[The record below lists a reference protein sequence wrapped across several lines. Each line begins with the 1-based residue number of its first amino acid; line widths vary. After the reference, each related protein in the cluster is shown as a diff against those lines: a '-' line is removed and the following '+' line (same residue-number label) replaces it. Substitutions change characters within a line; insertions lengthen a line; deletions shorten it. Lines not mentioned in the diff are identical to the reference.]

1 MEANMEEKLKNL
13 KIRLGEISDLVAADA
28 LMGWDQQVN
37 MAPGAAEDR
46 GEQLATLESLIH
58 QKATSPEIGKLL
70 DQLEPGMKKM
80 DADSDDVR
88 LVRVARRDFNKRTR
102 VPADFVSEFAR
113 IAAVAQNTWEKA
125 KHESNFPIF
134 KPHLEK
140 LVALRRQY
148 ADFFKPYQHVY
159 DPLLDDFEPGL
170 KTAEVQEIFNG
181 LRTKQVALIKAIREK
196 PQVESG
202 FLKLNY
208 PEKGQLDFGVKVI
221 TAFGYDWNRGR
232 QDKSVHPFTTGFGLN
247 DVRITT
253 RVRED
258 YLNPAMFGTM
268 HECGHALYEQG
279 IDQRFKRSPLA
290 GGASMALHESQSRM
304 WENLVG
310 RSLPFWKHYYPQ
322 LQQTFPAQLGNVSLE
337 SFYKGINIVES
348 SFIRV
353 EADEATYNL
362 HIMLRL
368 ELEIALMEGSLTV
381 SDLPDAWNGRMKEY
395 LGITPANDAE
405 GVLQDVHWST
415 GSFGYFPTYALGNLV
430 SAQLWEVL
438 RRDLPDL
445 DANTEKGRF
454 EDLLGWLRK
463 NVHQFGAKYEPQEL
477 VQKIT
482 GSKINPEPYL
492 RYLQDKFG
500 KIYKI

>member
-1 MEANMEEKLKNL
+1 MEEKIKLLKT
-13 KIRLGEISDLVAADA
+13 RLGEISDLVAADA

-37 MAPGAAEDR
+37 MASGAAEDR

-58 QKATSPEIGKLL
+58 LKATAPEIGELL
-70 DQLEPGMKKM
+70 DQLEPEMKKL
-80 DADSDDVR
+80 DDDQDNVR
-88 LVRVARRDFNKRTR
+88 LVRVVRRDYNKRTK
-102 VPADFVSEFAR
+102 VPGEFVAEFAR
-113 IAAVAQNTWEKA
+113 TAAVAQNIWERA
-125 KHESNFPIF
+125 KKESNFSIF
-134 KPHLEK
+134 QPHLEK

-148 ADFFKPYQHVY
+148 ADFFKPYVHIY
-159 DPLLDDFEPGL
+159 DPLLDDYEPGL
-170 KTAEVQEIFNG
+170 KTSEVQEIFDG
-181 LRTKQVALIKAIREK
+181 LRSKQVALIKTIREK

-208 PEKGQLDFGVKVI
+208 PEKGQWDFGVKVI
-221 TAFGYDWNRGR
+221 SAFGYDWNRGR

-253 RVRED
+253 RVSEN

-279 IDQRFKRSPLA
+279 IDQKYKRTPLA
-290 GGASMALHESQSRM
+290 TGASMAIHESQSRM

-310 RSLPFWKHYYPQ
+310 RSYAFWKHYYPQ
-322 LQQTFPAQLGNVSLE
+322 LQQIFPTQLGNINLDT
-337 SFYKGINIVES
+337 FYKGINIVES

-368 ELEIALMEGSLTV
+368 ELEIALMEASLSV
-381 SDLPDAWNGRMKEY
+381 ADLPAAWNSKMKEY
-395 LGITPANDAE
+395 LGIIPANDAE

-430 SAQLWEVL
+430 SAQLWDVL
-438 RRDLPDL
+438 RKDLPNL
-445 DANTEKGRF
+445 DSQIEKGKF
-454 EDLLGWLRK
+454 EDLLNWLRK
-463 NVHQFGAKYEPQEL
+463 NVHQYGAKYEPQEL

-492 RYLQDKFG
+492 RYLQEKFG
-500 KIYKI
+500 KIYQV

>member
-1 MEANMEEKLKNL
+1 MEKELTQLKA
-13 KIRLGEISDLVAADA
+13 KYAEISDLVAADA
-28 LMGWDQQVN
+28 IMGWDQQVN

-46 GEQLATLESLIH
+46 GEQLATIESLIH
-58 QKATSPEIGKLL
+58 LKATSPEIGELL
-70 DQLEPGMKKM
+70 QRLEAEMKGL
-80 DADSDDVR
+80 DGDRDDFR
-88 LVRVARRDFNKRTR
+88 LVKAARRDYDKRTK
-102 VPADFVSEFAR
+102 VPGEFVAEFAR
-113 IAAVAQNTWEKA
+113 TAALAQNKWEKA
-125 KHESNFPIF
+125 RKESNFGLF
-134 KPHLEK
+134 QPHLEK
-140 LVALRRQY
+140 LIALRRQY

-159 DPLLDDFEPGL
+159 DPLLDDYEPGL
-170 KTAEVQEIFNG
+170 KTAEVQEIFSG
-181 LRTKQVALIKAIREK
+181 LRAKQVELIKAIREK
-196 PQVESG
+196 PQVESS
-202 FLKLNY
+202 FLRLNY
-208 PEKGQLDFGVKVI
+208 PEKGQWDFGVKVI

-253 RVRED
+253 RVYED

-279 IDQRFKRSPLA
+279 IAQKYKRTPLA
-290 GGASMALHESQSRM
+290 TGASMAIHESQSRM

-310 RSLPFWKHYYPQ
+310 RSLPFWKHYYPE
-322 LQQTFPAQLGNVSLE
+322 LQKIFPGQLGNISLE
-337 SFYKGINIVES
+337 SFYKGVNIVEP

-368 ELEIALMEGSLTV
+368 ELEIAMMEGSLV
-381 SDLPDAWNGRMKEY
+381 VADLPQAWNSKMKEY

-415 GSFGYFPTYALGNLV
+415 GSIGYFPTYALGNLV
-430 SAQLWEVL
+430 AAQLWDVL
-438 RRDLPDL
+438 RKDLPDL
-445 DANTEKGRF
+445 DAQIEKGRF
-454 EDLLGWLRK
+454 EGLLDWLRK

-477 VQKIT
+477 VQKVT

-492 RYLQDKFG
+492 RYLQEKFG
-500 KIYKI
+500 EIYHL

>member
-1 MEANMEEKLKNL
+1 MEEKLNL
-13 KIRLGEISDLVAADA
+13 LKAKYAEISDLVAADA
-28 LMGWDQQVN
+28 IMGWDQQVN

-46 GEQLATLESLIH
+46 GEQLATIESLIH
-58 QKATSPEIGKLL
+58 LKATSPEIGELL
-70 DQLEPGMKKM
+70 QLLEVDLKSL
-80 DADSDDVR
+80 DVDSDEVR
-88 LVRVARRDFNKRTR
+88 LVKAARRDYDKRTK
-102 VPADFVSEFAR
+102 VPGEFVAEIAR
-113 IAAVAQNTWEKA
+113 TAAIAQKTWEKA
-125 KHESNFPIF
+125 RRDSNFAIF

-140 LVALRRQY
+140 LIALRRQY

-159 DPLLDDFEPGL
+159 DPLLDDYEPGL
-170 KTAEVQEIFNG
+170 KTAEVQEIFGG
-181 LRTKQVALIKAIREK
+181 LRAKQVELIKAIREK
-196 PQVESG
+196 PQVENS
-202 FLKLNY
+202 FLRLNY
-208 PEKGQLDFGVKVI
+208 SEKGQWDFGVKVI

-253 RVRED
+253 RVYEN

-279 IDQRFKRSPLA
+279 IAQKYKRTPLA
-290 GGASMALHESQSRM
+290 AGASMGIHESQSRM

-310 RSLPFWKHYYPQ
+310 RSLPFWKHYYPE
-322 LQQTFPAQLGNVSLE
+322 LQKIFPGQLGNISLDT
-337 SFYKGINIVES
+337 FYKGVNIVEP
-348 SFIRV
+348 SFVRV

-368 ELEIALMEGSLTV
+368 ELEIAMMEGSLV
-381 SDLPDAWNGRMKEY
+381 VADLPEAWNSKMKKY

-415 GSFGYFPTYALGNLV
+415 GSIGYFPTYALGNLV
-430 SAQLWEVL
+430 AAQLWDVL
-438 RRDLPDL
+438 RKDLPDL
-445 DANTEKGRF
+445 DSQIEKGIF
-454 EDLLGWLRK
+454 DGLLDWLRK

-477 VQKIT
+477 VQKVT

-492 RYLQDKFG
+492 RYLQEKFG
-500 KIYKI
+500 EIYQL

>member
-1 MEANMEEKLKNL
+1 MEEKLKSL
-13 KIRLGEISDLVAADA
+13 KAKYAEISDLAAADA
-28 LMGWDQQVN
+28 IMGWDQQVN
-37 MAPGAAEDR
+37 MPPGAAEDR
-46 GEQLATLESLIH
+46 GEQLATIESIIH
-58 QKATSPEIGKLL
+58 LKATSPEIGELIEHLESEMKNL
-70 DQLEPGMKKM
+70 DG
-80 DADSDDVR
+80 DSDEAR
-88 LVRVARRDFNKRTR
+88 LVKAARRDYDKRTK
-102 VPADFVSEFAR
+102 VPGEFVAEIAR
-113 IAAVAQNTWEKA
+113 TVAIAQNTWEKA
-125 KHESNFPIF
+125 RKESNFELF

-140 LVALRRQY
+140 LIKLRRQY

-159 DPLLDDFEPGL
+159 DPLLDDYEPGL
-170 KTAEVQEIFNG
+170 KTAEVQEIFGG
-181 LRTKQVALIKAIREK
+181 LRTKQVELIKAIREK
-196 PQVESG
+196 PQVESR
-202 FLKLNY
+202 FLRLNY
-208 PEKGQLDFGVKVI
+208 PEKGQWDFGVKVI

-253 RVRED
+253 RVYED

-279 IDQRFKRSPLA
+279 IAQRYKRTPLA
-290 GGASMALHESQSRM
+290 TGASMAIHESQSRL

-310 RSLPFWKHYYPQ
+310 RSLPFWKHYYPE
-322 LQQTFPAQLGNVSLE
+322 LQRIFPGQLGNINLDT
-337 SFYKGINIVES
+337 FYKGINIVEP

-368 ELEIALMEGSLTV
+368 ELEIAMMEGSLV
-381 SDLPDAWNGRMKEY
+381 VADLPQAWNSKMNEY

-415 GSFGYFPTYALGNLV
+415 GAIGYFPTYALGNLV
-430 SAQLWEVL
+430 AAQLWDVL
-438 RRDLPDL
+438 RKDLPDL
-445 DANTEKGRF
+445 DSQIEKGKF
-454 EDLLGWLRK
+454 EGLLDWLRK

-492 RYLQDKFG
+492 RYLQEKFG
-500 KIYKI
+500 EIYQL

>member
-1 MEANMEEKLKNL
+1 MEEKIKLLKT
-13 KIRLGEISDLVAADA
+13 RLGEISDLVAADA

-37 MAPGAAEDR
+37 MASGAAEDR

-58 QKATSPEIGKLL
+58 LKATSPEIGELL
-70 DQLEPGMKKM
+70 DQLEPEMKKL
-80 DADSDDVR
+80 DDDQDDVR
-88 LVRVARRDFNKRTR
+88 LVRIVRRDYNKRIK
-102 VPADFVSEFAR
+102 VPSEYVAEFAR
-113 IAAVAQNTWEKA
+113 TAVVAQNIWEKA
-125 KHESNFPIF
+125 KKDSNFSIF

-140 LVALRRQY
+140 LVTLRRQY
-148 ADFFKPYQHVY
+148 ADFFKPYVHIY

-170 KTAEVQEIFNG
+170 KTSEVQEIFDG
-181 LRTKQVALIKAIREK
+181 LRSKQVALIKAIREK

-208 PEKGQLDFGVKVI
+208 PEKSQWDFGVDVI
-221 TAFGYDWNRGR
+221 SAFGYDWNRGR

-253 RVRED
+253 RVSEN

-279 IDQRFKRSPLA
+279 IDQKYKRTPLA
-290 GGASMALHESQSRM
+290 TGASMAIHESQSRM

-310 RSLPFWKHYYPQ
+310 RSYAFWKHYYPQ
-322 LQQTFPAQLGNVSLE
+322 LLQIFSTQLGNVSLDT
-337 SFYKGINIVES
+337 FYKGINIVES

-368 ELEIALMEGSLTV
+368 ELEIAMLEGSLSV
-381 SDLPDAWNGRMKEY
+381 ADLPAAWNSKMKEY
-395 LGITPANDAE
+395 LGIIPPNDAE

-438 RRDLPDL
+438 RKDLPNL
-445 DANTEKGRF
+445 DSQIEKGKF
-454 EDLLGWLRK
+454 EDFLHWLRK
-463 NVHQFGAKYEPQEL
+463 NVHQYGAKYEPQEL

-492 RYLQDKFG
+492 RYLQEKFG
-500 KIYKI
+500 KIYQV